1 MRVLSPVGERR
12 KFAEKK
18 LDTTARGLTLGLV
31 NNGFGDKIAGAFFTR
46 LQELLS
52 TEAGVSEV
60 RIWQKPVFTRPS
72 PEKLIDEIAVA
83 SHKAIVGLCA

>member
-18 LDTTARGLTLGLV
+18 LDNTANGFTIGLV

-46 LQELLS
+46 LQELL
-52 TEAGVSEV
+52 TAEAGVAEV
-60 RIWQKPVFTRPS
+60 RVWQKPVFTRPS
-72 PEKLIDEIAVA
+72 PDKLIDEVATA